1 MSIELGPVWLLGA
14 DAVGRPGQRRFR
26 LFVQSARGSAI
37 LWMEKEQLN
46 SLSLSLDSVLAHLTE
61 GQVLRIEARS
71 GEQPQ
76 PGKMPADFP
85 RVPTHE
91 LQVGQLKLGYDEDRD
106 VFLISAIPLELEI
119 EGEEEAAASHSFSR
133 RAMHRSFPWPSLP
146 LFLLDVRSVRS
157 VMLRSM
163 VDPMPASD
171 RMGIVKSCRSSQGK
185 KTYRKGAISRAFPR
199 SFR

>member
-1 MSIELGPVWLLGA
+1 MSIELGPIWLLGA

-85 RVPTHE
+85 SIPTYE

-106 VFLISAIPLELEI
+106 VFLLSATPLELEM
-119 EGEEEAAASHSFSR
+119 EGGARTSSRPYARRKPSRSFSLSSDAQELSIVHLCR
-133 RAMHRSFPWPSLP
+133 CFGGTSALP
-146 LFLLDVRSVRS
+146 ALSC
-157 VMLRSM
+157 
-163 VDPMPASD
+163 PARWWAACLHQAEWAS
-171 RMGIVKSCRSSQGK
+171 
-185 KTYRKGAISRAFPR
+185 
-199 SFR
+199 

>member
-106 VFLISAIPLELEI
+106 VFLISAIPLELEV
-119 EGEEEAAASHSFSR
+119 EGEEEPLATLREEEAVSF
-133 RAMHRSFPWPSLP
+133 
-146 LFLLDVRSVRS
+146 LFTQNDAQELS
-157 VMLRSM
+157 
-163 VDPMPASD
+163 
-171 RMGIVKSCRSSQGK
+171 I
-185 KTYRKGAISRAFPR
+185 AISAVVSAGRPLCPLCHAPLDGGPHACVKQNGHR
-199 SFR
+199 EILQIDPGDDEDA

>member
-106 VFLISAIPLELEI
+106 VFLISAIPLELEV
-119 EGEEEAAASHSFSR
+119 EGEEEPLATLREEEAVSF
-133 RAMHRSFPWPSLP
+133 
-146 LFLLDVRSVRS
+146 LFTQ
-157 VMLRSM
+157 
-163 VDPMPASD
+163 SD
-171 RMGIVKSCRSSQGK
+171 AQELSI
-185 KTYRKGAISRAFPR
+185 AISAVVSAGRPLCPLCHAPLDGGPHACVKQNGHR
-199 SFR
+199 EILQIDPGDDEDA

>member
-26 LFVQSARGSAI
+26 LFAQSARGSAI

-85 RVPTHE
+85 TIPDHE

-106 VFLISAIPLELEI
+106 VFLISATPLVLET
-119 EGEEEAAASHSFSR
+119 EGEEEPTVTLNEDEAVSF
-133 RAMHRSFPWPSLP
+133 
-146 LFLLDVRSVRS
+146 LFTQRDAQELS
-157 VMLRSM
+157 
-163 VDPMPASD
+163 
-171 RMGIVKSCRSSQGK
+171 I
-185 KTYRKGAISRAFPR
+185 AISAVVSAGRPLCPLCHAPLDGGPHACIKQNGHR
-199 SFR
+199 EILQIETGDEEE

>member
-46 SLSLSLDSVLAHLTE
+46 SLSLSLDGVIAHLTE

-76 PGKMPADFP
+76 PGTLPVDFP

-106 VFLISAIPLELEI
+106 VFLISAVPLVI
-119 EGEEEAAASHSFSR
+119 EMESEEEPLAGLREEEAITF
-133 RAMHRSFPWPSLP
+133 
-146 LFLLDVRSVRS
+146 LFTQNDAQELS
-157 VMLRSM
+157 
-163 VDPMPASD
+163 
-171 RMGIVKSCRSSQGK
+171 I
-185 KTYRKGAISRAFPR
+185 AISAVVSAGRPLCPLCHAPLDGGPHACIR
-199 SFR
+199 QNGHREILQIEPGDEEDA

>member
-119 EGEEEAAASHSFSR
+119 EGEEEAAAI
-133 RAMHRSFPWPSLP
+133 
-146 LFLLDVRSVRS
+146 
-157 VMLRSM
+157 LREE
-163 VDPMPASD
+163 D
-171 RMGIVKSCRSSQGK
+171 
-185 KTYRKGAISRAFPR
+185 AISFLFTQSDAQELSMAISAVVSAGRPLCPLCHAPLDGGPHACIR
-199 SFR
+199 QNGHREILQIEPGEEDV

>member
-76 PGKMPADFP
+76 PGKMPTDFP

-119 EGEEEAAASHSFSR
+119 EGEEEAAATLREEEAVSFLFTQSDAQELSIAITAVVSAG
-133 RAMHRSFPWPSLP
+133 RALCPLCHAPLDGGPHACIRQNGHREILQIEPG
-146 LFLLDVRSVRS
+146 D
-157 VMLRSM
+157 
-163 VDPMPASD
+163 DDDDA
-171 RMGIVKSCRSSQGK
+171 
-185 KTYRKGAISRAFPR
+185 
-199 SFR
+199 